1 MRRFL
6 TGAPLF
12 WPKRRAAALPPLP
25 KRHDY
30 CPVTEAG
37 PPFLDGWL
45 DSAWQLTRADILEVP
60 SGLQIMAGKI
70 WSPDGVGAARGILL
84 VVGIRLAIVISL
96 FIFRLSLVPAAA
108 LRNHVDFG
116 NHELLAGRGRHT
128 TIGSGC

>member
-1 MRRFL
+1 MTTARHKR
-6 TGAPLF
+6 AHLF
-12 WPKRRAAALPPLP
+12 SA
-25 KRHDY
+25 
-30 CPVTEAG
+30 
-37 PPFLDGWL
+37 GWL
-45 DSAWQLTRADILEVP
+45 GSAWELTRADVLEVP

-84 VVGIRLAIVISL
+84 VVGIRLAVVISL
-96 FIFRLSLVPAAA
+96 FIFRLSLVAAAA